1 MVVMEGKTVIIRES
15 NEQVPR
21 ERWNMNMSTRIALSF
36 FIALLLLCATAAANP
51 EILAAHNVYRNE
63 VGVVPL
69 TYSSTLEASAQNWAE
84 ADAVNRSMVHS
95 YGIYGENIAMGGA
108 DLLLSWTDVVN
119 MWGSEKSYFIYGPL
133 GDGSSTTGHWGDVG
147 HYTQIVWST
156 TTQCGCGKATNFTYP
171 PIEYFVCQYNPPGNW
186 WGQYPYPLLGTIG
199 VYRSGQWILDY
210 GMDGIVDRRFYYGL
224 PTDMPVEGDFNNDG
238 TTDIGVYR
246 SGQWILDYGTDG
258 TVDRRFY
265 YGLPTD
271 MPVVGDFNDDGFTD
285 IGVYRSGQWVLDY
298 GVDGIVDRRFYY
310 GLPTDMPVVGDFNN
324 DGTTD
329 IGVYRSGQWIL
340 DYGMDGTVDRRFYYG
355 LPTDIPVGGGFNN
368 DGTTDIGVYRSGQW
382 ILDYGMDGMVDRR
395 FQYGLPTDIPI
406 VGKWA

>member
-1 MVVMEGKTVIIRES
+1 MEGKTVIIRES

-156 TTQCGCGKATNFTYP
+156 TTQCGCGKATNFLYVNIIP
-171 PIEYFVCQYNPPGNW
+171 
-186 WGQYPYPLLGTIG
+186 
-199 VYRSGQWILDY
+199 R
-210 GMDGIVDRRFYYGL
+210 GI
-224 PTDMPVEGDFNNDG
+224 
-238 TTDIGVYR
+238 
-246 SGQWILDYGTDG
+246 
-258 TVDRRFY
+258 
-265 YGLPTD
+265 
-271 MPVVGDFNDDGFTD
+271 
-285 IGVYRSGQWVLDY
+285 
-298 GVDGIVDRRFYY
+298 
-310 GLPTDMPVVGDFNN
+310 
-324 DGTTD
+324 
-329 IGVYRSGQWIL
+329 
-340 DYGMDGTVDRRFYYG
+340 
-355 LPTDIPVGGGFNN
+355 GGGN
-368 DGTTDIGVYRSGQW
+368 THT
-382 ILDYGMDGMVDRR
+382 R
-395 FQYGLPTDIPI
+395 F
-406 VGKWA
+406 